1 VNEKSQGSKE
11 ETIFQREGGRG
22 KERERETER
31 ERERE
36 IRIHEK
42 GKGQLKKMPKQK
54 GDREKKEI
62 VCSPN
67 SSSLRR
73 REKIQKQGKSGGPG
87 N

>member
-1 VNEKSQGSKE
+1 MRRVKVAKKRLYSRG
-11 ETIFQREGGRG
+11 REGGG
-22 KERERETER
+22 KRERERQRER
-31 ERERE
+31 ERERSGFMK
-36 IRIHEK
+36 K